1 MGVLSR
7 AKPRVEATLRGLISR
22 LARVHGNPDT
32 YTLAGV
38 VLSLSA
44 PLAVALGYP
53 LASPV
58 LAGLGA
64 AMDAV
69 DGMVARVSGRAGPR
83 GALLDSVSDRVSDSA
98 YAATLLLLGV
108 DGLLVLAAATGSLVV
123 PYVRAKAEALGVE
136 MAGRGLLERPERTLL
151 YLAAVTAAA
160 LGYVNLSTV
169 LALAIAVLAWATV
182 VQRTLIALREAS

>member
-7 AKPRVEATLRGLISR
+7 AKPRVEAALRGLVSR
-22 LARVHGNPDT
+22 LARIHGDPDT
-32 YTLAGV
+32 YTVAGV
-38 VLSLSA
+38 SLSLAA
-44 PLAVALGYP
+44 PVAVALGHP
-53 LASPV
+53 LAAPV

-69 DGMVARVSGRAGPR
+69 DGMIARVSGRASMR

-98 YAATLLLLGV
+98 YAATLLLLGL

-151 YLAAVTAAA
+151 YLAAITAAA
-160 LGYVNLSTV
+160 LGGVK
-169 LALAIAVLAWATV
+169 LATALATAIAVLAWATV
-182 VQRTLIALREAS
+182 AQRTLIALREAG

>member
-7 AKPRVEATLRGLISR
+7 VKPRIESALRSLVSR
-22 LARVHGNPDT
+22 LAGIHGNPDT

-38 VLSLSA
+38 ALSLSA
-44 PLAVALGYP
+44 PLAVVLGYP
-53 LASPV
+53 LASPA

-151 YLAAVTAAA
+151 YLAAITAAA
-160 LGYVNLSTV
+160 LGHVSLSTV
-169 LALAIAVLAWATV
+169 LAVAIAVLAWTTV
-182 VQRTLIALREAS
+182 VQRTLIALREAG